1 MNKRE
6 SQIRAE
12 LEELRTNG
20 NPKGQQTGFKCID
33 EIYTIKQGAFT
44 IILAEPHHGKSE
56 FGFEL
61 CLNQNKKYGKKCLI
75 YSPETGTVAD
85 IKAELIHKYTKKPV
99 LKSMPNHL
107 TDLEFYKALTHID
120 HYFKIIDSDEKSFT
134 YQEIMKEC
142 TDEQII
148 FVDPN
153 NEVKQDF
160 TSTHGTRQDLY
171 IEDIAGEI
179 RRWCRNNK
187 KHMIITMHPAIQQ
200 IVPPN
205 PKEGTPAYYPMPKAR
220 QAAGGQAWFRKAMGW
235 INLWRSPT
243 FLKDENG
250 MPYPEN
256 NMIGVVE
263 KAKPKGIG
271 KRGQFELYFDWKTNR
286 YYEKVGY
293 LPFYAFDHENNKS
306 FLQPSQLFETEKE
319 PF

>member
-1 MNKRE
+1 MNTRE

-12 LEELRTNG
+12 LEDLRANG

-33 EIYTIKQGAFT
+33 DIYTIKQGAYT

-85 IKAELIHKYTKKPV
+85 IKSELIHKYTQKPV

-120 HYFKIIDSDEKSFT
+120 HHFKIIDSDKRAYT

-148 FVDPN
+148 FIDPN

-160 TSTHGTRQDLY
+160 SSTHGTRQDLY

-200 IVPPN
+200 IVI
-205 PKEGTPAYYPMPKAR
+205 PKDGTKAYYPMPKAR

-235 INLWRSPT
+235 INLWRAPVY
-243 FLKDENG
+243 LNDENG

-256 NMIGVVE
+256 NMIGVIE
-263 KAKPKGIG
+263 KAKPKGVG

-286 YYEKVGY
+286 YYEKING
-293 LPFYAFDHENNKS
+293 LPYYAFDHESSKS
-306 FLQPSQLFETEKE
+306 FLQPSQLFEAEKD